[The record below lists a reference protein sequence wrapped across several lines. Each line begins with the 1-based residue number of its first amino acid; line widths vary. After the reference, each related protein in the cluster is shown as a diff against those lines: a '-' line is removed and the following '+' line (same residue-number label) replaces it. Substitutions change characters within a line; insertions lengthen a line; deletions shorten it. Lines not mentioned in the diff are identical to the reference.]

1 MSKTKA
7 KEPEL
12 VAVLIRFPRDVIDA
26 VDQFAREAAGT
37 TGRPSR
43 PNTIVDLCRRG
54 VVRGDVASAVR
65 RGE

>member
-26 VDQFAREAAGT
+26 VDAMSRETAGS

-54 VVRGDVASAVR
+54 VVRGDSGTTTKREA
-65 RGE
+65 